1 MRAMQSHA
9 LELITLRREVA
20 ARYARM
26 TRRWRTARNVCRRL
40 YDAPVP
46 DLPALRDAARRLDRL
61 ERGRA
66 ALMSDLKALS
76 D

>member
-1 MRAMQSHA
+1 MRAMQAHA
-9 LELITLRREVA
+9 LELITLRREAA

-26 TRRWRTARNVCRRL
+26 TRRWLTARNVCRRL
-40 YDAPVP
+40 HDAPVP
-46 DLPALRDAARRLDRL
+46 DLMALRDAARRLDRL

-66 ALMSDLKALS
+66 ALRSDLKALS